1 VEGTGATDARGLR
14 ILLAHDLSD
23 AADIAA
29 TLVASAR
36 WPAGTTVRIVT
47 SPAGVGGPLSS
58 FANLSEVRAHVGEV
72 RSWIEDEQSRLA
84 TDLMAAGLEVD
95 TRIIHGRPERIIV
108 TEADQW
114 DADLVVIG
122 ARGHGGIEATILGSV
137 SRAVVEDTHHPV
149 LVARGVSAGRVLLAT
164 DGSAAAREA
173 TGLVVTWPLF
183 DGAEILLLAVGEPAP
198 RYARTVLEGREWRDA
213 FRDTIARSTDHAS
226 DLVEEALKAL
236 DAAGRAVDV
245 EVRLGDVAT
254 EIASA
259 VRDWPADLVV
269 LGSGHAPFLQ
279 RLFVESAAR
288 KVLDSVEASVLVV
301 RPPAARAQAQ
311 AGAAAEETSAV
322 D

>member
-1 VEGTGATDARGLR
+1 M
-14 ILLAHDLSD
+14 
-23 AADIAA
+23 
-29 TLVASAR
+29 SAYKEFS
-36 WPAGTTVRIVT
+36 GK
-47 SPAGVGGPLSS
+47 S
-58 FANLSEVRAHVGEV
+58 
-72 RSWIEDEQSRLA
+72 
-84 TDLMAAGLEVD
+84 
-95 TRIIHGRPERIIV
+95 
-108 TEADQW
+108 
-114 DADLVVIG
+114 
-122 ARGHGGIEATILGSV
+122 
-137 SRAVVEDTHHPV
+137 
-149 LVARGVSAGRVLLAT
+149 
-164 DGSAAAREA
+164 
-173 TGLVVTWPLF
+173 
-183 DGAEILLLAVGEPAP
+183 
-198 RYARTVLEGREWRDA
+198 
-213 FRDTIARSTDHAS
+213 
-226 DLVEEALKAL
+226 VEEALKAL